1 MPPTLPP
8 LELPELPDE
17 VRRYIAERVHV
28 SVRGALRCTGRFWKQ
43 ATPPFGKQE
52 FEARL
57 DTGKIAH
64 LQSEGT
70 PLHTYIVNIVHAAFR
85 DPETIAPDQLHLLLR
100 VQRGAAGWQ
109 GSSFRDLLYPLRF
122 NAPYPVSRDNRFVGL
137 LGSWSKP
144 CNRQFKAVPVSAIF
158 DVLLQYYGDGDAR
171 SLLWWLSVNK
181 KPHTLLEVLAEN
193 E

>member
-1 MPPTLPP
+1 MPPTP
-8 LELPELPDE
+8 LELCELPDE

-28 SVRGALRCTGRFWKQ
+28 SARGALRCTGRFWKR

-57 DTGKIAH
+57 DTRKIAH

-70 PLHTYIVNIVHAAFR
+70 PLHTYIVNPRYSFSR
-85 DPETIAPDQLHLLLR
+85 DPDSVSPDKLHLLLR

-109 GSSFRDLLYPLRF
+109 WSSFRNLLYPSHF
-122 NAPYPVSRDNRFVGL
+122 NAPYPVGRNSRFVGL

-144 CNRQFKAVPVSAIF
+144 CSRQFKAVPVSAIF
-158 DVLLQYYGDGDAR
+158 DVLLQYYGNGDAR
-171 SLLWWLSVNK
+171 NLLFWLSVNK
-181 KPHTLLEVLAEN
+181 KVHTL
-193 E
+193 